1 MNLVELVR
9 REIARALNGTRGALR
24 GVLTSINRAT
34 QVQLVDLEGLS
45 AEQLKAVELFQHFGF
60 TSAPPA
66 GTQLIVLP
74 LGGRTS
80 AAVLVA
86 SEHGTHRF
94 TLDADGEACLYN
106 QWGDC
111 VHMRADRTIHLQAQA
126 KVLIDTDEVE
136 INAATSVTINT
147 ADMTVNASGSVALN
161 TPTVA
166 ASDDVTVGATLVVAE
181 SIEAGTSV
189 DAGTNITAVG
199 EISDSGGAKTMSGMR
214 GVFNDHTH
222 PENNTPTNVT
232 STTGTPM

>member
-1 MNLVELVR
+1 MNALVDVVR
-9 REIARALNGTRGALR
+9 REINRALKGTRGALR
-24 GVLTSINRAT
+24 GVLASINRAT

-45 AEQLKAVELFQHFGF
+45 GEQLKAMELFQHFGF

-66 GTQLIVLP
+66 GAQLIVLP
-74 LGGRTS
+74 LGGCTS
-80 AAVLVA
+80 AAVLVG
-86 SEHGTHRF
+86 SEHGSYRF
-94 TLDADGEACLYN
+94 TLGADGEASLYN
-106 QWGDC
+106 QWGDF

-126 KVLIDTDEVE
+126 KVLIDTAALE
-136 INAATSVTINT
+136 INASDSVLINT
-147 ADMTVNASGSVALN
+147 TDMTVNASGSVALN

-166 ASDDVTVGATLVVAE
+166 ASDDVTVGATLDVTL
-181 SIEAGTSV
+181 SI